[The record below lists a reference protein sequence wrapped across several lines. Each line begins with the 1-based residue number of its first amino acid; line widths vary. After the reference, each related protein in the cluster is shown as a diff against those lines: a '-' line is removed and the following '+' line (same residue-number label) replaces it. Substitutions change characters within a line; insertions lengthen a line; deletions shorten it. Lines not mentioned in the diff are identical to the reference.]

1 MSRGFG
7 GKQKPMRDTVIIEEN
22 GYLGMFPR
30 LLNINDTQHFSFQT
44 DDVGPH
50 YIKDE
55 ERLSKKLDVTLE
67 EEKSRKRT
75 KKELLQELT
84 SRGISL
90 PQGKNMEMIKEKCQ
104 NSGIP
109 LEIVEQKTVEVW
121 NMKPKGLLQV
131 CWERGLIDESRT
143 YKVDE
148 LREIL
153 SNCTDFQQ
161 EETQMQA
168 IAREL
173 DVTVIFSPKCHPEF
187 AGEGLE
193 YFWSKDS
200 LYGVNQFFYAYSV
213 PAISTCFYAA
223 AARKEFSFSYF
234 IILLY
239 SRFQIS

>member
-1 MSRGFG
+1 LNVNGMSRGFG

-44 DDVGPH
+44 DE
-50 YIKDE
+50 KF
-55 ERLSKKLDVTLE
+55 DVTLE

-161 EETQMQA
+161 EETQRCKQ
-168 IAREL
+168 
-173 DVTVIFSPKCHPEF
+173 
-187 AGEGLE
+187 
-193 YFWSKDS
+193 
-200 LYGVNQFFYAYSV
+200 
-213 PAISTCFYAA
+213 
-223 AARKEFSFSYF
+223 
-234 IILLY
+234 
-239 SRFQIS
+239 